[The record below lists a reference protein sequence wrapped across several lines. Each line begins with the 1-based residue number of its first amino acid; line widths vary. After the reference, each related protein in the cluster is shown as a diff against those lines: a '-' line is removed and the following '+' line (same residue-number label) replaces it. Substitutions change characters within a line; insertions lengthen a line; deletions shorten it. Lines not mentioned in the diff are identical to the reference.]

1 MNFDKWFY
9 KQATI
14 VKIILLLLPF
24 VGWLCECLI
33 RVSIALR
40 ENTTFHWVI
49 FAIFAAFG
57 EFWILGFIDL
67 IYLLINGH
75 LLFADPSSNAK

>member
-1 MNFDKWFY
+1 MHFDRWFY
-9 KQATI
+9 KQATL

-24 VGWLCECLI
+24 IGWICECLI

-40 ENTTFHWVI
+40 DNRTFDWLI
-49 FAIFAAFG
+49 FAVFAAFG

-67 IYLLINGH
+67 VYFLINGH
-75 LLFADPSSNAK
+75 LLFADSAPDTK